1 MCGVFMVYAHN
12 QYMTV
17 YTTFCV
23 ICLNQRINLPGRV
36 LRTIVCFVVHI
47 SEVFSGDGR
56 LCICRVTHVKLHEFH
71 ADRVLSSFNIVK
83 RFLFGGRPLRLNSS
97 ASLDTDSHRTHTQS
111 IYQARRLEGVR
122 WVRTHTP
129 R

>member
-1 MCGVFMVYAHN
+1 MVYSHN

-23 ICLNQRINLPGRV
+23 LCLHQSNNLPGHFAEPSYASSCIF
-36 LRTIVCFVVHI
+36 LK
-47 SEVFSGDGR
+47 SFSGDGR

-71 ADRVLSSFNIVK
+71 ADRVLSSFIVVK
-83 RFLFGGRPLRLNSS
+83 RFCFGGRPLRLNSS
-97 ASLDTDSHRTHTQS
+97 ASSDTDSHRTHTNS

-122 WVRTHTP
+122 WVRTHP
-129 R
+129 SR